1 LSVIPV
7 QADYVIAAAVAFAL
21 AGYVLDTV
29 TRRIHPPLQRLLLA
43 LPAILVVFVGVQV
56 RQPGNFGSR
65 LLQQDPLFPLRLVL
79 VVPSPGERVPL
90 EPGTAA
96 WLLKTAGDNPRGT
109 AIVMHG
115 NHRLGSRQPSAVAL
129 QGALM
134 RAGYDVLSVDH
145 PGFGASLVPDASAEW
160 KAWDPK
166 LGPSQ
171 ALSYIHR
178 ANNAASRA
186 TIVVGHSMG
195 VDVALNFVAS
205 GAAVKHAYLFGGA
218 LDRPYGP
225 NWLGGFHRERN
236 IRCCLPEPTMRMIRD
251 EFYGGGDRF
260 AAALP
265 QDHPVVH
272 YVRFGI
278 EHADVT
284 RDREPLY
291 ASIPPPKSVCDFADV
306 SHYFNTLAVWRFVLL
321 DSLTIRRTADIF
333 AAGEQAEASC
343 RRD

>member
-1 LSVIPV
+1 VRTE
-7 QADYVIAAAVAFAL
+7 YMIAAAVAFAL
-21 AGYVLDTV
+21 AGLVLDSL
-29 TRRIHPPLQRLLLA
+29 TRRFHPPLQRMLLA

-65 LLQQDPLFPLRLVL
+65 LLAQDPLFPWRLVL
-79 VVPSPGERVPL
+79 VVPSPGKRVPL
-90 EPGTAA
+90 ELGTAA
-96 WLLKTAGDNPRGT
+96 WLLETPSDNPRGT

-145 PGFGASLVPDASAEW
+145 PGFGASLTPDAGAEW
-160 KAWDPK
+160 NAWDPK
-166 LGPSQ
+166 IGPAQ
-171 ALSYIHR
+171 ALSYLQR
-178 ANNAASRA
+178 ANNSTPPA

-205 GAAVKHAYLFGGA
+205 GVAVKDAYLFGGA
-218 LDRPYGP
+218 LDRPHGP
-225 NWLGGFHRERN
+225 NWLTGFHKERGLP
-236 IRCCLPEPTMRMIRD
+236 CCLSEPTLRMIRD

-265 QDHPVVH
+265 QDHAVVH

-291 ASIPPPKSVCDFADV
+291 AAIPQPKRVCDFAAV

-321 DSLTIRRTADIF
+321 DSLTITRTADIF
-333 AAGEQAEASC
+333 APGEQANASC
-343 RRD
+343 RG